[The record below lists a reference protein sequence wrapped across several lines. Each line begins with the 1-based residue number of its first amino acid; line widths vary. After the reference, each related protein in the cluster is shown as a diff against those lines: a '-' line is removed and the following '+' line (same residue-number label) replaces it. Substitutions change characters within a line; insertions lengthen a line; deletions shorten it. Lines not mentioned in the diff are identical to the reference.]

1 MQDSGLI
8 YTFASINIFFKM
20 DLKHLEKISKALG
33 DINRLKILEDMSEK
47 GGTIQCS
54 EIVKILDLAQP
65 SVSHHIKTLIEA
77 GLIEPEKNGRNYTYI
92 LNKPLLE
99 NFLKKLKSIAG

>member
-1 MQDSGLI
+1 M
-8 YTFASINIFFKM
+8 M

-33 DINRLKILEDMSEK
+33 DINRLRILEDMSEK

-54 EIVKILDLAQP
+54 EIVKVLELAQP

-77 GLIEPEKNGRNYTYI
+77 GLIQPEKNGRHYTYN
-92 LNKPLLE
+92 LNKTLLE
-99 NFLKKLKSIAG
+99 NYLRKLKTIAG

>member
-1 MQDSGLI
+1 M
-8 YTFASINIFFKM
+8 M

-33 DINRLKILEDMSEK
+33 DINRLRILEDMSVK
-47 GGTIQCS
+47 GGIVQCS
-54 EIVKILDLAQP
+54 EIIKVLDLAQP

-92 LNKPLLE
+92 LNKTLLE
-99 NFLKKLKSIAG
+99 SFLKRLKTFAV

>member
-1 MQDSGLI
+1 
-8 YTFASINIFFKM
+8 M

-33 DINRLKILEDMSEK
+33 DVNRLKILVDMSDK

-54 EIVKILDLAQP
+54 EIVKVLDLAQP
-65 SVSHHIKTLIEA
+65 SVSHHIKTLIES
-77 GLIEPEKNGRNYTYI
+77 GLIQPEKCGRNFSYI

-99 NFLKKLKSIAG
+99 NFLRKLKAIAS